1 MAFAGMSVGNG
12 RAAYQTPFGQ
22 LMVLIAIAMVVAC
35 WVWAGSIMKL
45 PEEDRV
51 FSE

>member
-1 MAFAGMSVGNG
+1 
-12 RAAYQTPFGQ
+12 
-22 LMVLIAIAMVVAC
+22 VLVAIAMVAAC
-35 WVWAGSIMKL
+35 WIWAGSIMKL